1 MNHHFLSRG
10 ARLNYFDGGSGS
22 NSLRPV
28 VFLHP
33 TPLSHA
39 YWLPVIAELPH
50 HRSIALDLRGHGG
63 SELEGV
69 ATAEHLHIGGFA
81 PGVADLTLGQMAE
94 DVLLLLDN
102 LKIERAAFVGCSI
115 GGYLLLELWRRA
127 PERMDALAFVCS
139 KAQGDTEA
147 GREKRKETI
156 ARIITEGAET
166 VLDGLV
172 KGLTGATSQK
182 RDPELYGKLRI
193 MASLTQKA
201 AMAVQAGLG
210 LRPDSLATVSTINKP
225 VLAIAGAEDAVCTAA
240 EMEAFKAAHGGCEF
254 HLLPETGHFSACEQP
269 TAVAA
274 HLRKWLDKL

>member
-1 MNHHFLSRG
+1 MIHHYLSHG
-10 ARLNYFDGGSGS
+10 ARLNYFDGGSSPG
-22 NSLRPV
+22 RPV

-33 TPLSHA
+33 TPLSHT
-39 YWLPVIAELPH
+39 YWLPVIAELKH
-50 HRSIALDLRGHGG
+50 QRSIALDLRGHGG

-69 ATAEHLHIGGFA
+69 AMAEHLHIGGFA

-127 PERMDALAFVCS
+127 PERMEGLGFVCS

-156 ARIITEGAET
+156 ARIVTEGAET
-166 VLDGLV
+166 VLDGQV

-182 RDPELYGKLRI
+182 REPELYARLRS

-210 LRPDSLATVSTINKP
+210 LRPDSIATVATINVP

-240 EMEAFKAAHGGCEF
+240 EMEAFKAAPGGCEF
-254 HLLPETGHFSACEQP
+254 HLLAETGHFAACEKP
-269 TAVAA
+269 KAVAE
-274 HLRKWLDKL
+274 HLGRWLDKLC

>member
-1 MNHHFLSRG
+1 MIHHYLSRG
-10 ARLNYFDGGSGS
+10 ARLNYFDGGQG
-22 NSLRPV
+22 RPV

-50 HRSIALDLRGHGG
+50 QRAIALDLRGHGG

-69 ATAEHLHIGGFA
+69 QLAEHLHIGGFA

-94 DVLLLLDN
+94 DVLLLLDI

-127 PERMDALAFVCS
+127 PQRMNGLAFVCS

-147 GREKRKETI
+147 GRAKRKDTI
-156 ARIITEGAET
+156 AHIVTEGAEP

-182 RDPELYGKLRI
+182 RDPELYGKLRS

-210 LRPDSLATVSTINKP
+210 LRPDSIATVATINKP
-225 VLAIAGAEDAVCTAA
+225 VLAIAGAEDAVCTVV
-240 EMEAFKAAHGGCEF
+240 EMEAFRSAPGGCEF
-254 HLLPETGHFSACEQP
+254 HLLAETGHFSAYEQP
-269 TAVAA
+269 KAVAA
-274 HLRKWLDKL
+274 YLGKWLDKLC